1 MWRLDRWMSGN
12 KYEDGTR
19 YCLGSSSSKMCAKY
33 PLDICLILPI
43 NHKLPE
49 CQMIWKDEKNII
61 TII

>member
-1 MWRLDRWMSGN
+1 MSGN